1 MRPSIVLGFAL
12 DFVVQWWLIWSR
24 DFHTSQMQMF
34 FKCHDGW
41 IHFVTR
47 WIHGL
52 NCHHWTSL
60 ILPHYSYMMLS
71 MHDSRCGAV
80 EFCVFVP
87 PWRMLQIWIYL
98 LAPVL
103 LAPYLFEF
111 QIGYEG
117 RRQWTPISNGPWK
130 IFDSLIAHGW
140 VLSPLSGLCFHIQI
154 NLWTLPF
161 LLGCHNVDIIL
172 GRLDYIPY
180 SNIGWFFHAIP
191 HYKLKSC
198 IARAT
203 SWRTIKIEI
212 EFRMETFT
220 TGHIVIGFLVFT
232 AWNIC
237 YIYFLSQRG
246 SSETRA
252 NRTVEEQRTVLQ
264 TFGSAIFHAFQCHNW
279 FLLHAFQCHNWFL
292 LPWKKGPKSKV
303 ANSHSYF
310 PIGFGWCCSKC
321 HLPLPKTSPA
331 ILYLWRGENA
341 ETG

>member
-1 MRPSIVLGFAL
+1 MDGFILWQGGFMAWIAIIELPWSSHIIPIWCSLCMIL
-12 DFVVQWWLIWSR
+12 DVELLNFV
-24 DFHTSQMQMF
+24 F
-34 FKCHDGW
+34 
-41 IHFVTR
+41 
-47 WIHGL
+47 
-52 NCHHWTSL
+52 
-60 ILPHYSYMMLS
+60 SY
-71 MHDSRCGAV
+71 
-80 EFCVFVP
+80 P
-87 PWRMLQIWIYL
+87 PGGCSKSGY
-98 LAPVL
+98 L

-264 TFGSAIFHAFQCHNW
+264 RFGSAIF
-279 FLLHAFQCHNWFL
+279 HAFQCHNWFL